1 MQVTMN
7 IVNVKVLISAVLLLN
22 TGSCHGA
29 EYVMQL
35 SVRPQT
41 IIEIHDNES
50 SKYNDANSSW
60 SGLPTES

>member
-1 MQVTMN
+1 MQATMN

-29 EYVMQL
+29 EYVLPL
-35 SVRPQT
+35 SVRPKT

-50 SKYNDANSSW
+50 SKYNDGASIC
-60 SGLPTES
+60 